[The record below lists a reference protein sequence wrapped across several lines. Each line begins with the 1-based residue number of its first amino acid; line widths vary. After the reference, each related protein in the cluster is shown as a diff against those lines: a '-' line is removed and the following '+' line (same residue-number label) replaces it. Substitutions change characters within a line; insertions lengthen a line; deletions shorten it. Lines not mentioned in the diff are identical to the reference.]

1 MTKEELDMYKRKIEM
16 EYPDRSEEALGLQK
30 KIMKLIDDLN
40 KLGYEF
46 MWYNNQT
53 SIRRRRDEISKMG

>member
-53 SIRRRRDEISKMG
+53 

>member
-1 MTKEELDMYKRKIEM
+1 MKIE
-16 EYPDRSEEALGLQK
+16 EKAKQALKSQK

>member
-30 KIMKLIDDLN
+30 KIMKLIDDLD

-46 MWYNNQT
+46 MWFNNQT
-53 SIRRRRDEISKMG
+53 SIRHKRGL